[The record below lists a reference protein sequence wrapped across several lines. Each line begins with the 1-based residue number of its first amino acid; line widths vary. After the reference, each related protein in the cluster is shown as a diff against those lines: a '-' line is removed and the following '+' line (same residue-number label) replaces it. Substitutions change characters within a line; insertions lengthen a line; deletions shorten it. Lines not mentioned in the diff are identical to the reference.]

1 MSETKNKG
9 CQVSSITLQQI
20 KEEIEKI
27 QFGSVTIVV
36 HEGKIVQIDTSTK
49 KRLQQF
55 GKMIGKEGQICVV

>member
-1 MSETKNKG
+1 MSETRSKG
-9 CQVSSITLQQI
+9 CEVSSITLQQI

-49 KRLQQF
+49 KRL
-55 GKMIGKEGQICVV
+55 